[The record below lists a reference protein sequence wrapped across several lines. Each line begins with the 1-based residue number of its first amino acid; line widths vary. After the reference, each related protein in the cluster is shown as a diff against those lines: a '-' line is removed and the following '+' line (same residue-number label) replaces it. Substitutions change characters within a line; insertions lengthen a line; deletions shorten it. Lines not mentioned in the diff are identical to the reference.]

1 MKPRPTRCV
10 FTIVGVFAISAMAA
24 ASQHRGDQAVIRVT
38 RKPTGILYSALPA
51 IKVYPDGRVW
61 IQRSDG
67 NTVTRRLATV
77 TLSGLLQKLDKL
89 GFYGITSST
98 VKASMR
104 EPPKITKTS
113 DGRVEVS
120 TEAVV
125 ITDLA
130 TTTISVRRDGRVH
143 TVSCYGVEEFAE
155 HYPRATDLN
164 ILKNTIA
171 EVYSAV
177 GES

>member
-1 MKPRPTRCV
+1 MKPRATRCV
-10 FTIVGVFAISAMAA
+10 FTIVGAFAISAMA

-38 RKPTGILYSALPA
+38 CKPTGILYSALPT

-67 NTVTRRLATV
+67 STLTKRIDTV

-89 GFYGITSST
+89 GFYSITSSS

-104 EPPKITKTS
+104 QPPKITKTP

-120 TEAVV
+120 TEALV

-130 TTTISVRRDGRVH
+130 TSTISVRRDGRIH

-155 HYPRATDLN
+155 HYPRAADLN

-171 EVYSAV
+171 AVYSAV